1 MDKDVAES
9 CRRSV
14 EDLVVA
20 QSGELPIC
28 PKDGK
33 PCFTPEMGCHATYFG
48 AMASDGVEETAWVCP
63 RFKK

>member
-20 QSGELPIC
+20 QSGELPVC
-28 PKDGK
+28 PKDGQAV
-33 PCFTPEMGCHATYFG
+33 FD
-48 AMASDGVEETAWVCP
+48 S
-63 RFKK
+63 